1 MRICFRRDETG
12 FTLVELLML
21 VAIIGV
27 AFGGLKGD
35 FNAEWLR
42 PPIFAGG
49 SGGSSE

>member
-1 MRICFRRDETG
+1 MRDCFRRDETS
-12 FTLVELLML
+12 FTLVELL